1 MSPQARVRCLLL
13 GCVLWEGPF
22 NRPVLSTTPSRTS
35 LFLNITSKLWAVQRR
50 KRGQRKRAARAAPGA
65 GASSAS
71 SLYHTG
77 SSEIL
82 MMVLGSLAWRARM
95 VVTMFAATTKQIQF
109 VEDHTTFF
117 SSLTRVIFRPRR
129 VCWYQCVAVQGL
141 YCALPVNRSITA
153 VANVKLLIG
162 HRRRRSASFTTR
174 SATRGISSRKMIP
187 PESLNNRQHGWTSNK

>member
-1 MSPQARVRCLLL
+1 MRCLLL

-129 VCWYQCVAVQGL
+129 VCWYQCGAVQGL
-141 YCALPVNRSITA
+141 YLCIACKYFHYCSRQCQ
-153 VANVKLLIG
+153 
-162 HRRRRSASFTTR
+162 
-174 SATRGISSRKMIP
+174 ATRWSSQKKEGLVYQAFRNPWISSRKMIP
-187 PESLNNRQHGWTSNK
+187 PESLNRQHGWTSNK